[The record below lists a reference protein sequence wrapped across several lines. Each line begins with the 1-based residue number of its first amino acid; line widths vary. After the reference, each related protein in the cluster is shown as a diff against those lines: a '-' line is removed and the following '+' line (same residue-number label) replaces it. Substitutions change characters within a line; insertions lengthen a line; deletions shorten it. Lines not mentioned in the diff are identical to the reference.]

1 MIRYKTVYGGKTL
14 VIEDGKLMMFGTNGV
29 LEQENVPYLV
39 SYSSNLLE
47 GNFVSILM
55 SGDVMEIC
63 TLMSTGE
70 IKRIDRDRN
79 PLILQ
84 KFLDF
89 GNIVR
94 VLQRQGKE
102 QGIRYNQMIYIYKSD
117 IDINWIVEEILK
129 TC

>member
-14 VIEDGKLMMFGTNGV
+14 VIEDGKLMMFGTSGV

-63 TLMSTGE
+63 TILSTGE
-70 IKRIDRDRN
+70 IKRIERDRN

-84 KFLDF
+84 KFIDF

-102 QGIRYNQMIYIYKSD
+102 QGIRFNQMIYIYRKD
-117 IDINWIVEEILK
+117 IDVNWIVEEILK

>member
-70 IKRIDRDRN
+70 IKRIERDRN